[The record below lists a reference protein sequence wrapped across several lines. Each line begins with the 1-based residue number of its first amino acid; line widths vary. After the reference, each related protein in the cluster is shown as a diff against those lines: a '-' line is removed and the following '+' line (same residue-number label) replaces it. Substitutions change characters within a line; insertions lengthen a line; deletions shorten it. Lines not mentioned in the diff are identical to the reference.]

1 MTVLQGGELLA
12 PSLGKLR
19 LNTFVVV
26 LSWSF
31 SFVVSN
37 LVRLCF
43 SRRLPAM
50 ATPRKTPW
58 LLLWIIGA
66 HAQCDS
72 AEDPYQPVNSQ
83 SLAWRIHRR
92 RYQSRVVLHTQSHC
106 SLNKS
111 FCSYLCFSFHRLL
124 PKVWI
129 ASSILEGKKNSDKT
143 YIHNLAIFHY
153 QHLTFYFP
161 IDTNILDQ
169 PQYFNLLIF

>member
-58 LLLWIIGA
+58 LLLWIIGV

-111 FCSYLCFSFHRLL
+111 LYKFLYLIYPQISPSVLICAFPFTDFC
-124 PKVWI
+124 PKYELHLQFWKERKI
-129 ASSILEGKKNSDKT
+129 QIR
-143 YIHNLAIFHY
+143 HIF
-153 QHLTFYFP
+153 
-161 IDTNILDQ
+161 II
-169 PQYFNLLIF
+169 